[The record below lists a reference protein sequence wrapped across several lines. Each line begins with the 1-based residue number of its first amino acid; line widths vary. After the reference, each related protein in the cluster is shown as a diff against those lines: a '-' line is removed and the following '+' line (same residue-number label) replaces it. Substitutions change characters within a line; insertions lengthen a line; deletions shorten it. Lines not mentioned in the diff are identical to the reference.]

1 MNAPIV
7 IIGSGLAAYSSLREI
22 RKLNPDVQITLISE
36 EVGDFY
42 SKPMLSTAFANQK
55 NAAQLITTSKEKMIE
70 QLHFELRSQTTV
82 LSIDKS
88 AHTIQVK
95 SGSEIS
101 HLPYGKLILAVGAEP
116 IRLKLEG
123 SGVGDI
129 LTVNALADYAAFRK
143 KLKSQSSVAI
153 LGAGLI
159 GCEFANDLITAN
171 HPVHVIDLAPQPL
184 GRLLPQE
191 VAARLREK
199 LESIGVNW
207 HLQKSTTAVNK
218 TPDNRFQII
227 FSDGDSMT
235 VDVVLSAVGL
245 RPKIQLAQDA
255 GLETQRG
262 IILNRCL
269 QTSDPD
275 IFALGDCAEISGLV
289 LTYVMPIMHCAKVIA
304 ANVLG
309 ERKILSYPAM
319 PVMVKTPALPLII
332 SPPALGAQGVW
343 NITQDDQGM
352 LGKYENADHEL
363 LGFVLAG
370 AATKERAALTPLLP
384 PVLSD

>member
-1 MNAPIV
+1 MNVPIV

-55 NAAQLITTSKEKMIE
+55 NAAQLITTPKEKMIE

-101 HLPYGKLILAVGAEP
+101 HLPYGKLILAIGAEP

-123 SGVGDI
+123 SGVNDI
-129 LTVNALADYAAFRK
+129 LTVNALTDYATFRE
-143 KLKSQSSVAI
+143 KLKPQSSVAI

-159 GCEFANDLITAN
+159 GCEFANDLINAN

-184 GRLLPQE
+184 GRLLPPE
-191 VAARLREK
+191 VASRLREK
-199 LESIGVNW
+199 LEAIGVNW
-207 HLQKSTTAVNK
+207 HLQTTTTAVNK
-218 TPDNRFQII
+218 TADNRFQIL
-227 FSDGDSMT
+227 FSEGVSIS

-245 RPKIQLAQDA
+245 RSKIQLAQNA
-255 GLETQRG
+255 GLDTQRG
-262 IILNRCL
+262 ITLNRCL

-289 LTYVMPIMHCAKVIA
+289 LPYVMPIMHCAKVIA

-309 ERKILSYPAM
+309 EHKVLSYPAM

-332 SPPALGAQGVW
+332 SPPAIGAQGVW

-352 LGKYENADHEL
+352 LGKYENSDHEL

-384 PVLSD
+384 QVLPE